1 MEFPAFQIFMMLLL
15 AGGMFYGQRVYKK
28 KKAEWGKTFT
38 IGCAF
43 GIILLTIYTN
53 LIRKPNTEGPRLI
66 NMAYERAQAIVLANQ
81 LANMYSGQGKCL
93 VIHGP
98 QYNEADKESV
108 NHLVSAFKDG
118 FQNRVTEI
126 RAVPI
131 RNVVPGPNGFS
142 EEDMGEFTAEEFN
155 KVIKDN
161 KDCDMIVLLIKLPF
175 SETELFEMDPFLMI
189 EDPNNPNKWIRDPKK
204 DYPLVGVFNGYIG
217 NSESLFHDNLL
228 GAMTMWRP
236 NPVIDDKEAP
246 EDVKEAFQKRYVVV
260 TNQNIDEMKTKYP
273 TLFPTEKK

>member
-1 MEFPAFQIFMMLLL
+1 MEFLVFQIIMMLLL
-15 AGGMFYGQRVYKK
+15 AGGMFYGQRVYKTK
-28 KKAEWGKTFT
+28 RAEWGKTFT

-43 GIILLTIYTN
+43 AIIILTVYTN
-53 LIRKPNTEGPRLI
+53 LFRSPDTERPRII
-66 NMAYERAQAIVLANQ
+66 NLAYERAQAIVLANQ

-98 QYNEADKESV
+98 QYTEGDKERV
-108 NHLVSAFKDG
+108 NHLVSAFRDG

-126 RAVPI
+126 RTVPI
-131 RNVVPGPNGFS
+131 RNVVPGPNGFT
-142 EEDMGEFTAEEFN
+142 EEAMSDYTAEEFN
-155 KVIKDN
+155 KVIQEN
-161 KDCDMIVLLIKLPF
+161 KDCDMLVLLITLPF
-175 SETELFEMDPFLMI
+175 SEAELFEMDPFLMI
-189 EDPNNPNKWIRDPKK
+189 EDPNNPNRWIRDPKK

-236 NPVIDDKEAP
+236 NPTIDDKDAP

-260 TNQNIDEMKTKYP
+260 TNQNIDEMKNKFP
-273 TLFPTEKK
+273 SLFPKEKK